1 MDLLED
7 EQLLYIVLGHVVS
20 IFRISSTLLPN
31 ILWYDGCGWTEE
43 LGGAKDVRLALFDD
57 W

>member
-43 LGGAKDVRLALFDD
+43 LAGAKDVRLALFDD